1 MEIIVGKYSG
11 FCMGVRRAV
20 DTAFAHA
27 AEQPYLLGDIIHN
40 RRVMDQIRAA
50 GIRVV
55 ENLEEVPDGATLII
69 RSHGEP
75 KSVYDRATEKGL
87 KVVDATCAFVR
98 KVQQTARKYH
108 ELGYT
113 VVIVGEQNHPEVVGI
128 NGWCENQAI
137 VFCDRER
144 ILDLSGHEKVCIV
157 SQTTQNPEDF
167 AKILENIAK
176 DDCKIVE
183 VFDTICYTTR
193 ERNLEAEQLAG
204 ESDAVVVIGGR
215 NSSNTRKLYQSA
227 RRRCADVLWVE
238 DASGISGKQLKN
250 IKKVSIVAGAS
261 TPGELIKEV
270 KLAMAEEIMKNDA
283 ISEETTETTET
294 VTAAPEVA
302 PETAPEA
309 VAETA
314 ESEVQAAEPAA
325 EEAPAAE
332 PQPEEEAEPV
342 LGDNIT
348 MEDVMKVLEKPKKAV
363 RRGQILKTTIVT
375 VTDEGVMLQNGAK
388 GELLLPKAEASME
401 EEFDKSQFVPG
412 DELEVMVTNTD
423 PLQVSRKAMLL
434 SAIEDAQVEEIRNG
448 AEFKV
453 KVENYNKGGLTSRLG
468 SYSVFIPASQIRIGY
483 VKAEDL
489 PKYVGKELRV
499 KALKI
504 EKRNITASTRPILE
518 AERAQREADR
528 KAFLEQFFKSIE
540 VGQVVEGKVVR
551 FAEFGAFVNVN
562 GFDCLAHISDLAW
575 TNVKR
580 ADDVLKKDQTYEFVV
595 LKVDPENQRVSIG
608 YKQLQPKPW
617 TLAAEKYPAGSVIKG
632 KVVRIAGFG
641 AFVEVEPGIDGL
653 VHVSQISHDWIEN
666 PTSALKVG
674 EEIEAKVLEINP
686 DEEKMTLSIKALLP
700 EPEVKIENPNR
711 KSRTESFEKKFEKRE
726 RTDAPRRERKPRDE
740 EPKEWTSDEN
750 GGASIGELLKGLN
763 LNIDE
768 EKSENE

>member
-1 MEIIVGKYSG
+1 MEITVGKYSG
-11 FCMGVRRAV
+11 FCMGVKRAV
-20 DTAFAHA
+20 ETAFAHA
-27 AEQPYLLGDIIHN
+27 HEKPYLLGDIIHN
-40 RRVMDQIRAA
+40 RRVMEEIRAA

-55 ENLEEVPDGATLII
+55 ESLEEVPDGATLII

-75 KSVYDRATEKGL
+75 KSVYDRAAEKGL
-87 KVVDATCAFVR
+87 KVVDATCSFVR
-98 KVQQTARKYH
+98 KVQRTAEKYH
-108 ELGYT
+108 KLGYT
-113 VVIVGEQNHPEVVGI
+113 VVIIGEENHPEVIGI
-128 NGWCENQAI
+128 NGWCENQAVI
-137 VFCDRER
+137 FNDLNRV
-144 ILDLSGHEKVCIV
+144 LDLNGREKVCIV
-157 SQTTQNPEDF
+157 SQTTQNPENF

-176 DDCKIVE
+176 DACKIVE
-183 VFDTICYTTR
+183 VFDTICYTTK
-193 ERNLEAEQLAG
+193 ERNLEAEELAAQ
-204 ESDAVVVIGGR
+204 SDAVVVIGGR
-215 NSSNTRKLYQSA
+215 NSSNTRKLYRSA
-227 RRRCADVLWVE
+227 QRRCANVLWVE
-238 DASGISGKQLKN
+238 DASELSGKQLKN

-270 KLAMAEEIMKNDA
+270 KLAMAEEIIKNDA
-283 ISEETTETTET
+283 IPEETTETTEP
-294 VTAAPEVA
+294 VTAAVEEAA

-309 VAETA
+309 ATETA
-314 ESEVQAAEPAA
+314 PA
-325 EEAPAAE
+325 EEQPAAE
-332 PQPEEEAEPV
+332 PQAAEEPEPV
-342 LGDNIT
+342 LGDEFT
-348 MEDVMKVLEKPKKAV
+348 MEDVMKVLEKPKKAI

-388 GELLLPKAEASME
+388 GELLLPKSETSLE

-423 PLQVSRKAMLL
+423 PLQVSRRALLL

-551 FAEFGAFVNVN
+551 FADFGAFVNVN

-575 TNVKR
+575 TNVKK

-686 DEEKMTLSIKALLP
+686 EEEKMTLSIKALLP

-768 EKSENE
+768 EKSDNE

>member
-1 MEIIVGKYSG
+1 MEIIVGKHSG
-11 FCMGVRRAV
+11 FCMGVKRAV

-27 AEQPYLLGDIIHN
+27 AEHPYLLGDIIHN
-40 RRVMDQIRAA
+40 RRVMERVRAA
-50 GIRVV
+50 GICVV
-55 ENLEEVPDGATLII
+55 ESLEDVPDGATLMI

-75 KSVYDRATEKGL
+75 KAVYERAAEKGL

-98 KVQQTARKYH
+98 KVQRTAEKYH
-108 ELGYT
+108 KLGYT
-113 VVIVGEQNHPEVVGI
+113 VVIVGEQRHPEVIGI

-137 VFCDRER
+137 VFCDRDR
-144 ILDLSGHEKVCIV
+144 ILDLNGHEKVCIV

-167 AKILENIAK
+167 EKILKNIVK
-176 DDCKIVE
+176 DGCKIVE

-193 ERNLEAEQLAG
+193 ERNLEAEQLAS
-204 ESDAVVVIGGR
+204 ESDAVVVIGGK

-283 ISEETTETTET
+283 ISEETTETTEP
-294 VTAAPEVA
+294 VTAAVEVA
-302 PETAPEA
+302 PETAPE
-309 VAETA
+309 V
-314 ESEVQAAEPAA
+314 EVQAEAQTAA
-325 EEAPAAE
+325 EEE
-332 PQPEEEAEPV
+332 VEPV

-348 MEDVMKVLEKPKKAV
+348 MEDVMKVLEKPKKAM

-388 GELLLPKAEASME
+388 GELLLPKAEASMD
-401 EEFDKSQFVPG
+401 EEFDKTQFVPG
-412 DELEVMVTNTD
+412 DELDVMVTSTE

-453 KVENYNKGGLTSRLG
+453 KIESSNKGGLTSKLG

-595 LKVDPENQRVSIG
+595 LKVDAENQRVSIG

-674 EEIEAKVLEINP
+674 EEIEAKVLEVNS

-700 EPEVKIENPNR
+700 EPEVRVENPNR
-711 KSRTESFEKKFEKRE
+711 KSRTENFEKKFEKRE
-726 RTDAPRRERKPRDE
+726 RTDAPRKERKPRDE

-768 EKSENE
+768 NKSDNE

>member
-1 MEIIVGKYSG
+1 
-11 FCMGVRRAV
+11 
-20 DTAFAHA
+20 
-27 AEQPYLLGDIIHN
+27 
-40 RRVMDQIRAA
+40 
-50 GIRVV
+50 
-55 ENLEEVPDGATLII
+55 
-69 RSHGEP
+69 
-75 KSVYDRATEKGL
+75 
-87 KVVDATCAFVR
+87 
-98 KVQQTARKYH
+98 
-108 ELGYT
+108 
-113 VVIVGEQNHPEVVGI
+113 
-128 NGWCENQAI
+128 
-137 VFCDRER
+137 
-144 ILDLSGHEKVCIV
+144 
-157 SQTTQNPEDF
+157 
-167 AKILENIAK
+167 
-176 DDCKIVE
+176 
-183 VFDTICYTTR
+183 
-193 ERNLEAEQLAG
+193 
-204 ESDAVVVIGGR
+204 
-215 NSSNTRKLYQSA
+215 
-227 RRRCADVLWVE
+227 
-238 DASGISGKQLKN
+238 
-250 IKKVSIVAGAS
+250 
-261 TPGELIKEV
+261 
-270 KLAMAEEIMKNDA
+270 MAEEIMKNDA
-283 ISEETTETTET
+283 ISEEASETTES
-294 VTAAPEVA
+294 VTAAVEVA
-302 PETAPEA
+302 PETA
-309 VAETA
+309 
-314 ESEVQAAEPAA
+314 
-325 EEAPAAE
+325 APAAE
-332 PQPEEEAEPV
+332 AVEQTVAEEEAEPV

-348 MEDVMKVLEKPKKAV
+348 MEDVMKVLEKPKKAM

-375 VTDEGVMLQNGAK
+375 ITDEGVMLQNGAK
-388 GELLLPKAEASME
+388 GELLLPKAEASMD

-412 DELEVMVTNTD
+412 DELEVMVIGTE

-434 SAIEDAQVEEIRNG
+434 SAIEDARVEEIKNG

-453 KVENYNKGGLTSRLG
+453 KIENSNKGGLTSRLG

-518 AERAQREADR
+518 AERAQRDADR

-674 EEIEAKVLEINP
+674 EEIEAKVLELDP
-686 DEEKMTLSIKALLP
+686 EEEKMTLSIKALLP
-700 EPEVKIENPNR
+700 EPEVKVENPNR

-726 RTDAPRRERKPRDE
+726 RTDAPRRERKPKDE

-768 EKSENE
+768 EKSDNE